1 MVPVGGEE
9 GIPIELILSKHR
21 VVCEEALL
29 GPEINLQITTHS
41 NTPRGVNEGCFFLFF
56 FERSRLHSRHF

>member
-41 NTPRGVNEGCFFLFF
+41 NTPRGVNEGCFFLFLF
-56 FERSRLHSRHF
+56 